1 MNRTNYNNVATHQ
14 INSMKSSNTNI
25 IEQTNPNEILNFK
38 EILQLF
44 NCAISQEQAWAVLYQ
59 VLNEFKILLDSNLE
73 LIKLNQDNIDINIL
87 YFTKDGLILFG
98 FQYEVINH
106 KQKNSASSS
115 ASSLSSNIEQ
125 EKNALETKVD
135 Y

>member
-59 VLNEFKILLDSNLE
+59 VLNEF
-73 LIKLNQDNIDINIL
+73 
-87 YFTKDGLILFG
+87 
-98 FQYEVINH
+98 
-106 KQKNSASSS
+106 
-115 ASSLSSNIEQ
+115 
-125 EKNALETKVD
+125 
-135 Y
+135 